1 MPPPRLTKGDIQDIR
16 EQVNEGQRI
25 GNRAMALPPMP
36 NAPQGPPV
44 YYPPQEVIQTNRL
57 LFPPN
62 AGYSNAHHHH
72 RDDQSRFQAM
82 AYVNPTLRLA
92 APANGMGGPFEPQTL
107 NSRQAPAPMYARPG
121 SYTPSPT
128 TSPEKSAV
136 ATKDPIIDK
145 QPELSLHIRLYAVD
159 ADDDARIHI
168 CSEGLAGISLHIT
181 PKGLESA
188 IHTFLQQVVRSQVIP
203 PLEEKCRAKMRLALK
218 KFFIR
223 DSNDVKLNGPGMPPR
238 VHMFEKE
245 AFFTKVKVGTKGR
258 KTLEW
263 RAPNANEKKKLIFT
277 VTLDELDSA
286 EYLKFARGGLDI
298 SLVPGHP
305 NMGSDAPDK
314 LNGKPAGS
322 KKRPALPFPL
332 NRTPPPTKEPEP
344 AATINRVDSI
354 TSDVAQEPRDAHST
368 PLNPEVKLAE
378 ERLVRERALKVFQG
392 SDTLDADPVMKERQA
407 TLGRR
412 GVREKRAVAKPTG
425 LNQITQLVV
434 LQDIDT
440 RCGQENQLRPMAWG
454 HVSFSI
460 DNKMGS
466 GATKLA
472 IRAQVWVSAW
482 ADDRVPE
489 GLLPPLGEAQDVVLK
504 KTKPELAI
512 VLKGQDKKGDPSGN
526 LGETDVVSDFE
537 ILKMELVMLDTARDM
552 VDWVKK
558 AEEKHY
564 QQLEGIA
571 AIPSNELP
579 VVEYV
584 RGCLAFAAKDH
595 SERLSFPFG
604 ARSVWMIENMIQGK
618 FTKFICNRKAVTLS
632 EAAET
637 YPKASRYLEY
647 LQHMTFVQ
655 SGYKA
660 FISDLQGCVV
670 GNRITLTDPQIMT
683 CQYVS
688 QTIWRTTLIHV
699 PEAKGKVPY
708 PPLFASGNLKSAAH
722 AFWFEHV
729 CNEFC
734 RFFNLQPLVTQYQDY
749 TWVDVEQVNR
759 ATYEAA
765 LLRYHKLILRRR
777 HHRQSEWQNRTRG
790 NVG

>member
-1 MPPPRLTKGDIQDIR
+1 
-16 EQVNEGQRI
+16 
-25 GNRAMALPPMP
+25 
-36 NAPQGPPV
+36 
-44 YYPPQEVIQTNRL
+44 
-57 LFPPN
+57 
-62 AGYSNAHHHH
+62 
-72 RDDQSRFQAM
+72 
-82 AYVNPTLRLA
+82 
-92 APANGMGGPFEPQTL
+92 
-107 NSRQAPAPMYARPG
+107 
-121 SYTPSPT
+121 
-128 TSPEKSAV
+128 
-136 ATKDPIIDK
+136 
-145 QPELSLHIRLYAVD
+145 
-159 ADDDARIHI
+159 
-168 CSEGLAGISLHIT
+168 
-181 PKGLESA
+181 
-188 IHTFLQQVVRSQVIP
+188 
-203 PLEEKCRAKMRLALK
+203 
-218 KFFIR
+218 
-223 DSNDVKLNGPGMPPR
+223 
-238 VHMFEKE
+238 
-245 AFFTKVKVGTKGR
+245 
-258 KTLEW
+258 
-263 RAPNANEKKKLIFT
+263 
-277 VTLDELDSA
+277 
-286 EYLKFARGGLDI
+286 
-298 SLVPGHP
+298 
-305 NMGSDAPDK
+305 
-314 LNGKPAGS
+314 
-322 KKRPALPFPL
+322 
-332 NRTPPPTKEPEP
+332 
-344 AATINRVDSI
+344 
-354 TSDVAQEPRDAHST
+354 
-368 PLNPEVKLAE
+368 
-378 ERLVRERALKVFQG
+378 
-392 SDTLDADPVMKERQA
+392 
-407 TLGRR
+407 
-412 GVREKRAVAKPTG
+412 
-425 LNQITQLVV
+425 
-434 LQDIDT
+434 
-440 RCGQENQLRPMAWG
+440 MAWG

-537 ILKMELVMLDTARDM
+537 ILKMELTWWTGSRRPRR
-552 VDWVKK
+552 
-558 AEEKHY
+558 KHY

-579 VVEYV
+579 VVEY
-584 RGCLAFAAKDH
+584 DH

-683 CQYVS
+683 CQG
-688 QTIWRTTLIHV
+688 QREGAL
-699 PEAKGKVPY
+699 

-765 LLRYHKLILRRR
+765 LLRYHNSFSGEDTIDKGECRVRHPREMAVRNRRR
-777 HHRQSEWQNRTRG
+777 LLGCTANWTRQ
-790 NVG
+790 VLL